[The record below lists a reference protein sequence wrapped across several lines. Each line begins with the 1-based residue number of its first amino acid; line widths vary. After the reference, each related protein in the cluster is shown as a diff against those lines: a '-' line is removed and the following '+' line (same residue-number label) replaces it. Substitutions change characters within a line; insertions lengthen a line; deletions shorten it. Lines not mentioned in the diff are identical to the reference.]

1 MLRDCVVIAVE
12 GTHASGKT
20 TLTHALAA
28 HYREQGI
35 HVATVE
41 EPARQSP
48 FIEEIVVHGKGQF
61 DLETEV
67 DLFAAQLSAQLR
79 AARQHPM
86 IICDKTVANVV
97 AYAWIVLETPPRSR
111 AAVTLDAMNVFCR
124 AWAGTYDAVFYCCD
138 RYSQHQ
144 QGDPYRAKVLDLQSA
159 ADRVVRSTCASAGQN
174 VIDIPPG
181 MTTGERVRWIAA
193 RLAKLGITARP
204 TSGQAQQGE
213 FILMARFV
221 ADRAARLLEMYG
233 IGRPGLPGA
242 QPGPRV
248 RDRVLRRVGR
258 VDPRQFGVLGRLLVG
273 RLAVPAGG
281 SGEEPPDARLAAR
294 TAVMHHG
301 DAPHL
306 VRGQFD
312 AGFLGRL
319 TDGGV
324 ADRFSLIDVPGRGHR
339 SPAA

>member
-67 DLFAAQLSAQLR
+67 DLFGAQLSAQLR

-86 IICDKTVANVV
+86 IICDKTVANVL

-111 AAVTLDAMNVFCR
+111 AAVTLEAMNAFCR

-159 ADRVVRSTCASAGQN
+159 ADRVVRSTCASVGQN

-181 MTTGERVRWIAA
+181 MTTGERVRWIAT

-204 TSGQAQQGE
+204 TAADP
-213 FILMARFV
+213 AR
-221 ADRAARLLEMYG
+221 
-233 IGRPGLPGA
+233 
-242 QPGPRV
+242 
-248 RDRVLRRVGR
+248 
-258 VDPRQFGVLGRLLVG
+258 
-273 RLAVPAGG
+273 
-281 SGEEPPDARLAAR
+281 
-294 TAVMHHG
+294 
-301 DAPHL
+301 
-306 VRGQFD
+306 
-312 AGFLGRL
+312 
-319 TDGGV
+319 
-324 ADRFSLIDVPGRGHR
+324 
-339 SPAA
+339 